1 MKRFLFVL
9 FLLLFSLNFANA
21 DLFLHEPE
29 DENYSISNVAMTTEP
44 RLNDF
49 LALEFDLSDEN
60 SVVADNIHVH
70 VKVYDEDGRLIHDY
84 STKLTSRSDST
95 ISIQNLNPKAI
106 ELSSGFEFFR
116 TIPNQENTI
125 ENRLVTDD
133 SGHFKAILFLD
144 GCEIGQT
151 QNCYFQTGQYTV
163 NILQEGLDE
172 TELFVVQGQKV
183 QSFSIVQ
190 YLSTIANNT
199 DSLIVIILSIVM
211 ALVFIIIF
219 ILFVG
224 KYVLEKMG
232 LF

>member
-1 MKRFLFVL
+1 MNKLFVIL
-9 FLLLFSLNFANA
+9 LLLLFSLNFANA

-49 LALEFDLSDEN
+49 LAIEFDLSDQS

-70 VKVYDEDGRLIHDY
+70 IKTYDEHGRLIHDY
-84 STKLTSRSDST
+84 STKLTSRADST

-106 ELSSGFEFFR
+106 ELSSGYEFFR

-133 SGHFKAILFLD
+133 AGHFKAILFLD

-151 QNCYFQTGQYTV
+151 QNCYFQTGEYTI
-163 NILQEGLDE
+163 NILQEGLNE
-172 TELFVVQGQKV
+172 TETFVVQGQRV

-199 DSLIVIILSIVM
+199 DSLIIIILGIV
-211 ALVFIIIF
+211 AAAIFVVIF
-219 ILFVG
+219 ILFVL
-224 KYVLEKMG
+224 KYVLPR
-232 LF
+232 LN